1 MIASAFRPGRRLLLT
16 SVIVAVTGAVA
27 WSTAHAG
34 PLEDA
39 ALQAAIDGLATS
51 SDDKISESVTK
62 LGALDDPRAI
72 PALDALGDER
82 LRLGAD
88 GHAYVWNSK
97 TRDLRNAVT
106 GQVVTPE
113 PRPLKEVEVRQ
124 RNPAGGGGWCKRSLS
139 WRRR

>member
-1 MIASAFRPGRRLLLT
+1 M
-16 SVIVAVTGAVA
+16 IVAVTGAVA

-39 ALQAAIDGLATS
+39 AQLQAAIDGLAS
-51 SDDKISESVTK
+51 SADDKITESVTK

-88 GHAYVWNSK
+88 GHA
-97 TRDLRNAVT
+97 
-106 GQVVTPE
+106 
-113 PRPLKEVEVRQ
+113 
-124 RNPAGGGGWCKRSLS
+124 
-139 WRRR
+139 

>member
-1 MIASAFRPGRRLLLT
+1 MIREKFFVGGRGGSIRASAFRPGRRLLLT
-16 SVIVAVTGAVA
+16 TVIVAVTGAVA

-39 ALQAAIDGLATS
+39 ALQTAIDGLAS
-51 SDDKISESVTK
+51 SADDKITESVTK

-88 GHAYVWNSK
+88 GHAYVWDSK
-97 TRDLRNAVT
+97 TRDAAKCRHRS
-106 GQVVTPE
+106 G
-113 PRPLKEVEVRQ
+113 RH
-124 RNPAGGGGWCKRSLS
+124 AGAAAA
-139 WRRR
+139 